1 MSNNTTVF
9 DATTQSSMEC
19 PDRLILPVKGTED
32 EVNHSLKILLM
43 FFVIAICFLEI
54 YLLLRSRFH
63 YIPESFLVVV
73 TGAAVGGSFAVIYG
87 HLPGDFEKKEAF
99 DPTTFFLFLLPP
111 IIYESAYN
119 LHKGNFFKNIG
130 SILIFALVGTAVSA
144 FVIGGS
150 LFLLGKKG
158 YVYELSFTEGFAF
171 GAFLSAVDPVATLA
185 VFHAL
190 EVEPVLNMLVIGES
204 VLNDAVA
211 VVLSSTVWEASKN
224 TDVMDYTI
232 SYTILVCA
240 LRFALVFLAS
250 ASVGVV
256 FGLMAAL
263 LFKHVALRRYP
274 SLEFGM
280 MLIFI
285 YVPFCVADVLN
296 LSGILTIL
304 FNGIV
309 MSHYTHFNLSRFVQH
324 TMQVTLR
331 SVAFISETCVF
342 AYLGLSIFSFQI
354 TLDIA
359 FISVTLVLCLAA
371 RAVNIFPLCICV
383 NFFRTHKIT
392 PKMMFIMWFSAIRG
406 AVCFA
411 LSLRFEF
418 EEKKRNV
425 IITTTL
431 VIVLF
436 TTIVFGGST
445 MPLLKCLQ
453 KRESRTKK
461 DEDCHSEICLI
472 KTEKLGE
479 TIDAEQVTGV
489 EGLYTIGPQSLFLK
503 LDAKYLQPFFTRQ
516 KNSHQGSECG
526 SRLSQDFDQEWY
538 NSAQPCPCFEESQ

>member
-119 LHKGNFFKNIG
+119 LH
-130 SILIFALVGTAVSA
+130 
-144 FVIGGS
+144 
-150 LFLLGKKG
+150 KKG